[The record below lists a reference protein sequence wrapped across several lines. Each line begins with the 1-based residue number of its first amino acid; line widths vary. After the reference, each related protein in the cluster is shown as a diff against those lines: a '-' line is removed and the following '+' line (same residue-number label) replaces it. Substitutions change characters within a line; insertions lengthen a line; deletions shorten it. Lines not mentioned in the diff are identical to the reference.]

1 MATYGVSFAPKNSK
15 FLIISNIRR
24 KSGDSFENV
33 RDLDHAKTS

>member
-15 FLIISNIRR
+15 FLITSNIRR

-33 RDLDHAKTS
+33 RDLYHAKTS

>member
-1 MATYGVSFAPKNSK
+1 MATYGVSFAPKK
-15 FLIISNIRR
+15 FLITSNIRR